1 MATALKLMSA
11 EHIQGARVLNAQGAD
26 LGKIDDVLIDTFAGQ
41 VVYAI
46 LSHGGII
53 GIGHKLFAVPW
64 DVLAYSAEHDAY
76 LLDIAEEKLKNAPGF
91 DAANPQD
98 MADPRWAK
106 PVHDYYGS
114 KASWYLP
121 TGVA

>member
-1 MATALKLMSA
+1 MATALRLMSA
-11 EHIQGARVLNAQGAD
+11 EQIQGARVATRNGED
-26 LGKIDDVLIDTFAGQ
+26 LGKIDDILIDASTAQ

-46 LSHGGII
+46 LSHGGLI

-64 DVLAYSAEHDAY
+64 DVLSFSAEHDAY
-76 LLDIAEEKLKNAPGF
+76 LIDIAEEKLKNAPGF

-114 KASWYLP
+114 KASWYMSA
-121 TGVA
+121 GVP